1 MAAKTTSKR
10 HLGDSIQKIDYLF
23 ESKRCKYSN
32 SLKGNEQGI
41 RRGESLV
48 QYGSPF
54 HRKMQL

>member
-23 ESKRCKYSN
+23 ESKRCNYSN
-32 SLKGNEQGI
+32 SLKDTEQGI

-48 QYGSPF
+48 QYGSPYR
-54 HRKMQL
+54 RKMQL